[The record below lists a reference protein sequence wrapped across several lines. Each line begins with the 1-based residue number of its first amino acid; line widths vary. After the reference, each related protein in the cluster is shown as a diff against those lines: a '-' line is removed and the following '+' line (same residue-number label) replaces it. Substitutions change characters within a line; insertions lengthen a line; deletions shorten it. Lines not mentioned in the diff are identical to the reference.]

1 MNQITKAILAIIVM
15 VAVLA
20 YTILN
25 YVNGRTEF
33 NMLVVSMVIIGIPL
47 VNMINIVIQELK
59 KK

>member
-1 MNQITKAILAIIVM
+1 MNNITKAILAIIVM

-25 YVNGRTEF
+25 YLNGKTEF
-33 NMLVVSMVIIGIPL
+33 TMLVVSMAIIGIPL
-47 VNMINIVIQELK
+47 VNMINILIQELK